1 MKPIRT
7 RIAVLLCFSV
17 YSFGLNC
24 FANEKH
30 YPPRLGS
37 PERVESVFLTHIAS
51 TNQRTTK
58 DMMIEKNN
66 LFKLIKSEDADKL
79 LRAVKIE
86 ERYPGIIRSIIEDA
100 DQFELEY
107 RDYRKLVFALS
118 KAANSEEE
126 LFLIASN
133 KKLNW
138 YTRQSAIHAINIAHD
153 LKHIYGLIGVLK
165 DNEDVGEVRK
175 AVLDA
180 ITDNDL
186 KDLLPV
192 VQELFNSMKQGEW
205 VLGHW
210 NFADRELL
218 DARGLLGDRTAV
230 KEIIERYYITFSDV
244 VDYEFK
250 PLTADDSNYEFKPL
264 ILLMKSLGGLKGML
278 DEIDNFQTGSLEDR
292 LKSVAISES
301 NEYVR
306 RWALERMSEIN
317 PEFSSPVLVQL
328 LGDKS
333 WTVPY
338 GAYKKLLK
346 LKPIGLLEAAV
357 TNSHLKPEQRLFAAY
372 TLLNLDE
379 KLPIPINSIPTYP
392 KEIVPPIPE
401 HIRSAII
408 RYWVPK
414 SLRGTDIRWLIEEKL
429 LEPKSEYKPILI
441 KKFLNEIEKQGL
453 GSFSCKDSGE
463 VMGSSGASTYCIVK
477 IDEADVCLSYIGPY
491 FSFGNTV
498 YQEDKSILEKIEKI
512 ANRIGLY
519 TLGDEGRII
528 FPGMNIYFFGDREP
542 LPIADLI
549 FYWQD

>member
-1 MKPIRT
+1 MKPIRIK
-7 RIAVLLCFSV
+7 IAVLLYFSV

-24 FANEKH
+24 FANENT
-30 YPPRLGS
+30 YPSRLGS
-37 PERVESVFLTHIAS
+37 PERVEPVFPTLFAS

-58 DMMIEKNN
+58 DMMFEKTN
-66 LFKLIKSEDADKL
+66 LVKLIKSKDADNL
-79 LRAVKIE
+79 LRSVKIE
-86 ERYPGIIRSIIEDA
+86 ERYPGIIRSIIEGA

-107 RDYRKLVFALS
+107 WDYRMLVFALS

-133 KKLNW
+133 KKFNW

-153 LKHIYGLIGVLK
+153 FKHIYGLISVLK

-192 VQELFNSMKQGEW
+192 VQELFNSKTKGEW
-205 VLGHW
+205 DLGHW
-210 NFADRELL
+210 YFAYTELL
-218 DARGLLGDRTAV
+218 DARGILGDKTAA

-244 VDYEFK
+244 VDYQFK
-250 PLTADDSNYEFKPL
+250 PLTADDSNYQFKPL
-264 ILLMKSLGGLKGML
+264 ILLMKSLGGLKGLL
-278 DEIDNFQTGSLEDR
+278 DVIDNAQTGSMEER
-292 LKSVAISES
+292 LKSLAIYDS

-306 RWALERMSEIN
+306 RWALERMTEIN

-338 GAYKKLLK
+338 GAYKQLLK
-346 LKPIGLLEAAV
+346 LKPIGLLKAAV
-357 TNSHLKPEQRLFAAY
+357 KNSDLKPEHRLFAAY

-392 KEIVPPIPE
+392 KEIFPPIPE
-401 HIRSAII
+401 QIRSTII

-441 KKFLNEIEKQGL
+441 EKFLMEVENEGL
-453 GSFSCKDSGE
+453 GSYNCKDSGE

-477 IDEADVCLSYIGPY
+477 IDEVDVCLSYIGPY

-512 ANRIGLY
+512 VNRLGLY
-519 TLGDEGRII
+519 TLGDEGRMI
-528 FPGMNIYFFGDREP
+528 FPGMNIYFFGNREP

>member
-1 MKPIRT
+1 M
-7 RIAVLLCFSV
+7 L
-17 YSFGLNC
+17 
-24 FANEKH
+24 
-30 YPPRLGS
+30 
-37 PERVESVFLTHIAS
+37 
-51 TNQRTTK
+51 
-58 DMMIEKNN
+58 
-66 LFKLIKSEDADKL
+66 
-79 LRAVKIE
+79 
-86 ERYPGIIRSIIEDA
+86 
-100 DQFELEY
+100 
-107 RDYRKLVFALS
+107 ALS
-118 KAANSEEE
+118 KASNSEEE

-133 KKLNW
+133 KKQEW
-138 YTRQSAIHAINIAHD
+138 YTRQIAIYALNKAH
-153 LKHIYGLIGVLK
+153 HIKSIHRLVGVLK

-186 KDLLPV
+186 KELLPV
-192 VQELFNSMKQGEW
+192 VQELFNSMKKGEW
-205 VLGHW
+205 VLGQW
-210 NFADRELL
+210 YFADRELL

-264 ILLMKSLGGLKGML
+264 ILLMKSLGGFKGML
-278 DEIDNFQTGSLEDR
+278 DAIDNFQTGSLEDR

-306 RWALERMSEIN
+306 RWALERMTEIN

-338 GAYKKLLK
+338 GAYKQLLK
-346 LKPIGLLEAAV
+346 IKPIELLESTV
-357 TNSHLKPEQRLFAAY
+357 TNSQLQPEQRLFAAY
-372 TLLNLDE
+372 TLLNLDK
-379 KLPIPINSIPTYP
+379 KLPIPIDLIPTYP

-401 HIRSAII
+401 HIRSSII

-441 KKFLNEIEKQGL
+441 EKFLKKVENQGL
-453 GSFSCKDSGE
+453 GSYKCQDSGE
-463 VMGSSGASTYCIVK
+463 VMGSSGASTYCLVK
-477 IDEADVCLSYIGPY
+477 IDEANVCLSYIGPY
-491 FSFGNTV
+491 FSFGNTD
-498 YQEDKSILEKIEKI
+498 YQQDKSILEKIEKI
-512 ANRIGLY
+512 AKSVGLY
-519 TLGDEGRII
+519 SLGDEGSII
-528 FPGMNIYFFGDREP
+528 FPGMNIYFFGDRDP